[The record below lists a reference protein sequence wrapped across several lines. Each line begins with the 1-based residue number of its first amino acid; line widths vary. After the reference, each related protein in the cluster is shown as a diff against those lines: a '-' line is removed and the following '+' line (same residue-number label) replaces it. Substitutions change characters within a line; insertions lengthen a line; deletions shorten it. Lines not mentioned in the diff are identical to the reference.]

1 MTRLKTLAI
10 CLLTVFAIG
19 VVTAA
24 TASAAAPEFGR
35 CVKKA
40 KAEGSGYSN
49 AGCTTATGAGAKYE
63 WLSGSTTTFT
73 SEAREVEIGKAK
85 KCLLWSEEIK
95 RGNTK
100 HAEELL
106 IEWKITKAECE
117 TVVKA
122 HACWDEIRK
131 GEPKEAEELG
141 YTTSECEEA
150 YRGWQEEDLK
160 EPVILETTSG
170 SRVECLGL
178 TASGEYSGTNTVSNV
193 RTTFTGCE
201 LKLEKAEKVGASC
214 HSAAASAG
222 EIVVNP
228 LEGELGLI
236 TKQAE
241 PVKDTAGIALF
252 AASGPIAEFACGTY
266 SIVVTGSVIHQV
278 SVNKMLLEENEKF
291 DQSKGNQSV
300 ENFYGG
306 EQDVLTSTIDGFF
319 KFKSGEALLTRLV
332 NAQEVEVNTV
342 A

>member
-10 CLLTVFAIG
+10 CLVAVFAIG
-19 VVTAA
+19 VAAAA

-49 AGCTTATGAGAKYE
+49 AGCTTKAETGAKFE
-63 WLSGSTTTFT
+63 WQAGSTTTFT
-73 SEAREVEIGKAK
+73 SEAREVETGKAK
-85 KCLLWSEEIK
+85 KCLLWWSEIK
-95 RGNTK
+95 AGNLK
-100 HAEELL
+100 HAGELL
-106 IEWKITKAECE
+106 TEWKLTEAECE
-117 TVVKA
+117 QVVKA

-141 YTTSECEEA
+141 YTRSECEEA
-150 YRGWQEEDLK
+150 YKEWQEEDLK
-160 EPVILETTSG
+160 EPVILETTNG

-178 TASGEYSGTNTVSNV
+178 TASGEYSGTNTVSDL

-201 LKLEKAEKVGASC
+201 LKLEKAEKVGTSC
-214 HSAAASAG
+214 HSTGASEG

-241 PVKDTAGIALF
+241 AVKDTAGIALF
-252 AASGPIAEFACGTY
+252 AASGPIAEFECGAY

-278 SVNKMLLEENEKF
+278 TVNKMLLEENEKF

-306 EQDVLTSTIDGFF
+306 EQDVLSSTIDGFF

>member
-1 MTRLKTLAI
+1 
-10 CLLTVFAIG
+10 
-19 VVTAA
+19 
-24 TASAAAPEFGR
+24 
-35 CVKKA
+35 
-40 KAEGSGYSN
+40 
-49 AGCTTATGAGAKYE
+49 
-63 WLSGSTTTFT
+63 
-73 SEAREVEIGKAK
+73 
-85 KCLLWSEEIK
+85 
-95 RGNTK
+95 
-100 HAEELL
+100 
-106 IEWKITKAECE
+106 
-117 TVVKA
+117 VVKA
-122 HACWDEIRK
+122 HACWDWIRK
-131 GEPKEAEELG
+131 GEQKEAEELG
-141 YTTSECEEA
+141 FTKSECEEV
-150 YRGWQEEDLK
+150 YKEWQEEDLK
-160 EPVILETTSG
+160 EPVILETTNG

-178 TASGEYSGTNTVSNV
+178 TASGEYSGTNTVSDL

-201 LKLEKAEKVGASC
+201 LKLEKAEKVGTSCAS
-214 HSAAASAG
+214 AGASAG

-252 AASGPIAEFACGTY
+252 AASGPIAEFTCGAY
-266 SIVVTGSVIHQV
+266 SIVVTGSIIHQV

-332 NAQEVEVNTV
+332 NHEEVEVNTV